1 MTPQIRAGNAGSWG
15 AETIGVA
22 MQNIPDQLSG
32 VKLFPVMPGDKTPAL
47 SHGWQS
53 RATNDNT
60 ELAVW
65 NSQMDNLNWGISCGT
80 SGVFVIDVDP
90 SGLAEWAAM
99 QERDPALRDAVMRS
113 FTVKTPRGGY
123 HHYFKGQGPS
133 TVGKDENG
141 KVTGIAAGIDTRGGY
156 LDPQT
161 GKWKSLGYVVAPGS
175 KTVAGP
181 KTVDGEYVA
190 LGGEILPMPPAILAI
205 VPEKKK
211 GQVLGLTRDPAKDQP
226 RNVEWAKDLLNNYVK
241 EGRVSIE
248 GSGGNNT
255 AFQVAASILD
265 KAVSPALCFELMDE
279 LWNPHC
285 SPVWEDWELEKVVDN
300 AAKYG
305 EETSGG
311 SKGFE
316 DNASAFAHFVGSD
329 IGEEVKHAEKRRN
342 KVQWIDDYAA
352 AVEDPLW
359 LLPGI
364 IPARGTGMLFGASGS
379 YKSFLALDMASCI
392 AHGHSGQWG
401 APPVANDVLFLAGE
415 APIGTAKARRPA
427 WLEWQGVTS
436 PHRLAI
442 YPRVP
447 YLGDHDGWN
456 GIKEDIAEMGLT
468 PRLIVIDTLSRLLTG
483 FDENST
489 KDATSVV
496 GFLEELAHYYE
507 CFVLVVHHTGK
518 DESKGARGSSVF
530 FANIDT
536 VLSTKK
542 KGKGTELAVKKHKD
556 ADAPDETIYLG
567 VKEVGKSIVLEKTDK
582 PAEEAK
588 GGKSSKISWTD
599 PNEILARIQKNGG
612 RVSNAIM
619 CQELAGDLGLDR
631 QKVNQELRKRDDIQ
645 WMRDGDFWVIP
656 KGQEFDL

>member
-1 MTPQIRAGNAGSWG
+1 MP
-15 AETIGVA
+15 
-22 MQNIPDQLSG
+22 NIPDILAG
-32 VKLFPVMPGDKTPAL
+32 TRIFPCEPLGKLPAL
-47 SHGWQS
+47 SYGWQT

-60 ELAVW
+60 EIAAW
-65 NSQMDNLNWGISCGT
+65 ESQMDNLNWGVAAG
-80 SGVFVIDVDP
+80 P
-90 SGLAEWAAM
+90 SGLFIIDIDPQGMAAWQAL
-99 QERDPALRDAVMRS
+99 QETNPALKEAVAKA

-123 HHYFKGQGPS
+123 HHYFKGQGPTTAS
-133 TVGKDENG
+133 A
-141 KVTGIAAGIDTRGGY
+141 IAEGIDTRGGY
-156 LDPQT
+156 VDPAT
-161 GKWKSLGYVVAPGS
+161 GKMKSIGYVVAPGS
-175 KTVAGP
+175 KTDV
-181 KTVDGEYVA
+181 GEYVA
-190 LGGEILPMPPAILAI
+190 LGGELFDMPPAVLAI

-211 GQVLGLTRDPAKDQP
+211 GQMLGLARDPLKDQP
-226 RNVEWAKDLLNNYVK
+226 RNVQWAKDLLTNYVN
-241 EGRVSIE
+241 EGRVSVE
-248 GSGGNNT
+248 GAGGNNI

-265 KAVSPALCFELMDE
+265 KAISPALCFELMDE

-285 SPVWEDWELEKVVDN
+285 APIWEDWELERIVGN
-300 AAKYG
+300 ASRYG

-316 DNASAFAHFVGSD
+316 DNASAFAHFAGTD

-342 KVQWIDDYAA
+342 KVQWIDDFAA
-352 AVEDPLW
+352 SVEEPLW

-364 IPARGTGMLFGASGS
+364 LPARGTGMLFGASGS

-392 AHGHSGQWG
+392 AHGHAGQWG

-447 YLGDHDGWN
+447 FLGDHDGWN
-456 GIKEDIAEMGLT
+456 GIKEDIAEMGMA

-530 FANIDT
+530 FANMDT

-556 ADAPDETIYLG
+556 SDAPDDAIYLA
-567 VKEVGKSIVLEKTDK
+567 VKEVGKSIVLEKSTA
-582 PAEEAK
+582 PAEASGAK
-588 GGKSSKISWTD
+588 GSKISWSE
-599 PNEILARIQKNGG
+599 PNEILARIHKNGG
-612 RVSNAIM
+612 RLSHGVL
-619 CQELAGDLGLDR
+619 CQEIAGDLGLEKA
-631 QKVNQELRKRDDIQ
+631 KVGKELKARADLQ
-645 WMRDGDFWVIP
+645 WMRDGEFWAAPVMEAT
-656 KGQEFDL
+656 EFDL

>member
-1 MTPQIRAGNAGSWG
+1 MTPLPLDKETGSG
-15 AETIGVA
+15 VDKIIGVT
-22 MQNIPDQLSG
+22 MPIIPEALTG
-32 VKLFPVMPGDKTPAL
+32 CKLFPCEPMGKLPAL
-47 SHGWQS
+47 SYGWQT
-53 RATNDNT
+53 RATNDNA
-60 ELAVW
+60 ELTAW
-65 NSQMDNLNWGISCGT
+65 ESQMDNLNWGVAAGP
-80 SGVFVIDVDP
+80 SGLFVIDIDP
-90 SGLAEWAAM
+90 TGIEAW
-99 QERDPALRDAVMRS
+99 ERLQRENPELRRAVERS

-123 HHYFKGQGPS
+123 HHYFRGEGPTTAS
-133 TVGKDENG
+133 A
-141 KVTGIAAGIDTRGGY
+141 IADGIDTRGGY
-156 LDPQT
+156 MDPAT
-161 GKWKSLGYVVAPGS
+161 GKMKSIGYVVAPGS
-175 KTVAGP
+175 KTDV
-181 KTVDGEYVA
+181 GEYVA
-190 LGGEILPMPPAILAI
+190 LGGEVLEMPPAVLAL

-211 GQVLGLTRDPAKDQP
+211 GQMLGLTRDPLKDQP

-241 EGRVSIE
+241 EGRISVE

-265 KAVSPALCFELMDE
+265 KAISPALCFELMDE
-279 LWNPHC
+279 IWNPHC
-285 SPVWEDWELEKVVDN
+285 APIWEDWELERIVDN

-316 DNASAFAHFVGSD
+316 DNASAFAHFAGSD
-329 IGEEVKHAEKRRN
+329 LGETEEVKHAEKRRN
-342 KVQWIDDYAA
+342 KVQWIDDFAA
-352 AVEDPLW
+352 SVEDPLW

-364 IPARGTGMLFGASGS
+364 LPARGTGMLFGASGS
-379 YKSFLALDMASCI
+379 YKSFLALGMASCI
-392 AHGHSGQWG
+392 AHGHAGQWG

-427 WLEWQGVTS
+427 WLEWQGVTT

-456 GIKEDIAEMGLT
+456 GIKEDIAEMGMT

-496 GFLEELAHYYE
+496 GFLEDLANYYE

-536 VLSTKK
+536 VLATRK
-542 KGKGTELAVKKHKD
+542 KGKGTELSVKKHKD
-556 ADAPDETIYLG
+556 ADAPDDMIYLG
-567 VKEVGKSIVLEKTDK
+567 VKEVGKSIVLEKGDK

-588 GGKSSKISWTD
+588 GGKASKISWSD
-599 PNEILARIQKNGG
+599 PNEVLGRIQKNGG
-612 RVSNAIM
+612 RVSHVIM
-619 CQELAGDLGLDR
+619 CQEIAGDLGLDK
-631 QKVNQELRKRDDIQ
+631 QKVSQELRKREDIQ
-645 WMRDGDFWVIP
+645 WMREGDFWRIP
-656 KGQEFDL
+656 MEKEFDL